1 MINLND
7 LTFDE
12 LEREI
17 SAIGEPKFRAGQIFK
32 WFSRGVFDFSQMS
45 DLSATL
51 REKLS
56 RDYTLAGAD
65 IKEKFS
71 SKIDGTVKYLLGLN
85 DGNVIESVAM
95 SYKHGISVCISTQ
108 VGCAM
113 GCGFC
118 ASTIGG
124 RARNL
129 TSGEILAQVSVVQKD
144 FGERVSNI
152 VLMGIGEPL
161 DNFDNVIRFLKNINH
176 PKGMNIGYRHISLS
190 TCGVVDK
197 IYELAKE
204 NLPITLSVSLHAP
217 DNETRGKIMPIN
229 KKYPIEELIEA
240 CNFYLKATGRRITF
254 EYILI
259 DGVNDSP
266 RHADKLARLI
276 GGMLCH
282 VNLIPANFVPES
294 GLSKSDRK
302 TVLAFRERLEQ
313 RKINVTIRREL
324 GSDIEASCG
333 QLRQKAQRAGE
344 Q

>member
-113 GCGFC
+113 GAGF
-118 ASTIGG
+118 
-124 RARNL
+124 
-129 TSGEILAQVSVVQKD
+129 V
-144 FGERVSNI
+144 
-152 VLMGIGEPL
+152 
-161 DNFDNVIRFLKNINH
+161 
-176 PKGMNIGYRHISLS
+176 
-190 TCGVVDK
+190 
-197 IYELAKE
+197 
-204 NLPITLSVSLHAP
+204 
-217 DNETRGKIMPIN
+217 
-229 KKYPIEELIEA
+229 
-240 CNFYLKATGRRITF
+240 
-254 EYILI
+254 
-259 DGVNDSP
+259 
-266 RHADKLARLI
+266 
-276 GGMLCH
+276 
-282 VNLIPANFVPES
+282 
-294 GLSKSDRK
+294 
-302 TVLAFRERLEQ
+302 
-313 RKINVTIRREL
+313 
-324 GSDIEASCG
+324 
-333 QLRQKAQRAGE
+333 RQP
-344 Q
+344 